1 MRNWRKIRYVQKA
14 AAVLVLIQLL
24 YIFDFVVGCSDL
36 IIAIVTTDVIETRKN
51 LI

>member
-24 YIFDFVVGCSDL
+24 FIFDL
-36 IIAIVTTDVIETRKN
+36 LQDVQI
-51 LI
+51 